1 MSRNYLIVG
10 GSKGIG
16 LAITKQLLSENQ
28 EVIVLSRSN
37 DTLPDH
43 PNLKHITFDIL
54 EDEVD
59 ALELPEEL
67 HGLVYCPGSINLKPF
82 RALKPEAFL
91 VDFEINVLGAVKV
104 LRKCQKALSKS
115 GNSSVVLFSTVAV
128 GQGMPY
134 HTSVATSKGAIEGLG
149 KSLAAEWAP
158 KVRVNILA
166 PSLTD
171 TPLAEKLLSTD
182 DKKAA
187 SNNRHPL
194 KRFGQPEDLAAMA
207 CLLLSE
213 KGSWISG
220 QVIGI
225 DGGMSTLRPM

>member
-1 MSRNYLIVG
+1 MSKKHLIVG

-16 LAITKQLLSENQ
+16 LAITEQLLLENQ
-28 EVIVLSRSN
+28 QVIVLSRSN
-37 DTLPDH
+37 DLLPSH
-43 PNLKHITFDIL
+43 PNLEHHTFDVL
-54 EDEVD
+54 EDDINEID
-59 ALELPEEL
+59 LPDELN
-67 HGLVYCPGSINLKPF
+67 GLVYCPGSINLKPF
-82 RALKPEAFL
+82 RALKPAAFL
-91 VDFEINVLGAVKV
+91 ADFEINVLGAVKV
-104 LRKCQKALSKS
+104 LKKCQKALSAAGS
-115 GNSSVVLFSTVAV
+115 SSVVLFSTVAV

-166 PSLTD
+166 PSLTA
-171 TPLAEKLLSTD
+171 TPLAEKLLSTEE
-182 DKKAA
+182 KKAA
-187 SNNRHPL
+187 SSNRHPL

-207 CLLLSE
+207 CLLLSD

>member
-1 MSRNYLIVG
+1 MKYLIVG

-16 LAITKQLLSENQ
+16 LAITEQLLLENQ
-28 EVIVLSRSN
+28 EVIVLSRTS
-37 DTLPDH
+37 DSLPVH
-43 PNLKHITFDIL
+43 ANLEHQTFDVLTDDIG
-54 EDEVD
+54 EI
-59 ALELPEEL
+59 ELPEQL
-67 HGLVYCPGSINLKPF
+67 DGLVYCPGSINLKPF
-82 RALKPEAFL
+82 RALKPEAFTA
-91 VDFEINVLGAVKV
+91 DFEINVLGAIKI
-104 LRKCQKALSKS
+104 LKKCQKSLSKS
-115 GNSSVVLFSTVAV
+115 GSSSVVLFSTVAV

-166 PSLTD
+166 PSLTN

-182 DKKAA
+182 DKKTA
-187 SNNRHPL
+187 SDNRHPL
-194 KRFGQPEDLAAMA
+194 KRIGQPEDLAAMA

-225 DGGMSTLRPM
+225 DGGMSSLRPM